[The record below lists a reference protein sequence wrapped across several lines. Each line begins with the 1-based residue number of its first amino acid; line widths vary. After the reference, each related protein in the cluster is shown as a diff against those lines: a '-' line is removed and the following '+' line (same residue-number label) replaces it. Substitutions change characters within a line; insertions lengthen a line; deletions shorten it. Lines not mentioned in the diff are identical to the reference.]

1 MLLSKCLAYFLDFE
15 CYITIRTFPF
25 IAEINDN
32 TNTYIIVGS
41 VAGSVVLIVLL
52 ILMISIIIMCCCYW
66 KGKTRQKE
74 IERQKDT
81 AFKKLE
87 NEKAEIERQKDTAL
101 KKLEN
106 EKAEIERQK
115 DTALKKLENE
125 KAEIEQQKDTALK
138 KLENEKA
145 EIEQQKDTALINL
158 EIEKGKTEVKKLE
171 ELRKIGGPKL
181 FEMETEKL
189 KQYLNAISDFIS
201 HTAEANQPNR
211 VVSDGD
217 ETSEK
222 DRETKRQIV
231 ANFLKDVHTHVQI
244 HTVSKLHTMS

>member
-52 ILMISIIIMCCCYW
+52 ILVISIIIMCCCYW

-81 AFKKLE
+81 AF
-87 NEKAEIERQKDTAL
+87 

>member
-1 MLLSKCLAYFLDFE
+1 M
-15 CYITIRTFPF
+15 
-25 IAEINDN
+25 
-32 TNTYIIVGS
+32 
-41 VAGSVVLIVLL
+41 VLIVLL
-52 ILMISIIIMCCCYW
+52 ILVISMIMLCYCYC

-81 AFKKLE
+81 AKRLE

-101 KKLEN
+101 K
-106 EKAEIERQK
+106 
-115 DTALKKLENE
+115 
-125 KAEIEQQKDTALK
+125 
-138 KLENEKA
+138 
-145 EIEQQKDTALINL
+145 NL
-158 EIEKGKTEVKKLE
+158 EIEKAKTGVKILE

-181 FEMETEKL
+181 FKMEPEKL
-189 KQYLNAISDFIS
+189 KQYLNAISDFIGRIAVDVEQPAS
-201 HTAEANQPNR
+201 IPCEANQPNR

-231 ANFLKDVHTHVQI
+231 ANFLKDVHTQVQT